1 MGNICLKYSCNN
13 SVCEPNWEKYDE
25 KTPKFSFKGEKIK
38 CKVVSVYDG
47 DTMKVVFPLNKIMY
61 KWNCRLLGIDTPELR
76 TKNTHEKELA
86 KIAKENL
93 IKLVLNN
100 VIYIQCGGW
109 DKYGRLLV
117 TPFTSKEGNIC
128 DWMIKNKYA
137 KSYDGGTKSSWKK

>member
-1 MGNICLKYSCNN
+1 
-13 SVCEPNWEKYDE
+13 
-25 KTPKFSFKGEKIK
+25 
-38 CKVVSVYDG
+38 
-47 DTMKVVFPLNKIMY
+47 MKRISQ
-61 KWNCRLLGIDTPELR
+61 
-76 TKNTHEKELA
+76 
-86 KIAKENL
+86 IAKENL

-137 KSYDGGTKSSWKK
+137 NHMMEEQNLLKNNIKHYFKILIKSR